1 MASEFV
7 TFLSEVFAQFGT
19 IRARRMFGGYG
30 IYHHDLMF
38 GLVADD
44 LLYLKADST
53 TIPDFEKLGLQ
64 PFSFTQSGKVLQMSY
79 YQAPEEIFDDFDT
92 AAIWARKAYA
102 VAVRAQAAKTE
113 KAARPK
119 KSRTAKSPPTTPD

>member
-7 TFLSEVFAQFGT
+7 TFLSEVFAQFGV

-64 PFSFTQSGKVLQMSY
+64 PFIFSHSGKVLQMSY
-79 YQAPEEIFDDFDT
+79 YQAPEEIFDDFD
-92 AAIWARKAYA
+92 AAAVWARKAYK
-102 VAVRAQAAKTE
+102 VAVSAQAAKSE

-119 KSRTAKSPPTTPD
+119 KTRSRTATPTDSD